1 MKLEDINKKN
11 IHQVPDKYFDELPL
25 KIQSRI
31 QQESVS
37 MTWVFTY
44 GLRYALPA
52 LLLLIVSIYLITQP
66 KVNENPEQLLAEV
79 STEELISYLE
89 ASDITTE
96 EIMESIEISEF
107 EFEFETNDTDLIDDL
122 DFSDDELDALINDF
136 ETEDIL

>member
-37 MTWVFTY
+37 KTWVFTY

-66 KVNENPEQLLAEV
+66 KVNESPEQLLAEV

-107 EFEFETNDTDLIDDL
+107 EFEFKTSDTDLIDDL
-122 DFSDDELDALINDF
+122 DFSDEELDALINDF